1 MYNISTAVRNH
12 SALIVGVATVL
23 KENFSYW
30 RQFLAAHSTKTKS
43 KFHYPPHRAPFLFFD
58 FFPLA
63 NLLLR

>member
-1 MYNISTAVRNH
+1 VRNH

-43 KFHYPPHRAPFLFFD
+43 KFHYLLHA
-58 FFPLA
+58 A
-63 NLLLR
+63 LLLFVF